1 LFALESMSIF
11 ELSVYSPT
19 TEETWKDSG
28 IRRLKLD
35 GEINGDWDEVFE
47 VVVYK
52 ISKYLA
58 Q

>member
-1 LFALESMSIF
+1 MSIF